1 MAQGMKGRV
10 DGTDTMFFV
19 HKSQI
24 PKDRWKDLT
33 YGRIVCDYRENK
45 AEKHRTRLTVG
56 GDRINYPEDC
66 GTATADLLTVKLLLN
81 SVISTRNAK
90 FMTLDIKNFYLNT
103 PMERYE
109 YLRLKLDQ
117 LPADV
122 IEQYQ
127 LKDKV
132 TSDGYV
138 YIEVRKGMYG

>member
-1 MAQGMKGRV
+1 MER
-10 DGTDTMFFV
+10 F
-19 HKSQI
+19 
-24 PKDRWKDLT
+24 DLWED
-33 YGRIVCDYRENK
+33 ICDYRENK

-138 YIEVRKGMYG
+138 